1 MVMMIIITIAIALI
15 EEQKTFTFKIFFF
28 WKGYGSFPFLL
39 LHFLK
44 FLVYILLWTRLGWI
58 NYSTGVNIK
67 KMISN
72 TK

>member
-1 MVMMIIITIAIALI
+1 MVHGSDVETGNNSQMARSVMMIIITIAIALI

-44 FLVYILLWTRLGWI
+44 FLVYILLWT
-58 NYSTGVNIK
+58 GVNI
-67 KMISN
+67 
-72 TK
+72 

>member
-1 MVMMIIITIAIALI
+1 MVMMIIITIAIALT

-58 NYSTGVNIK
+58 NNSTGVNIK